1 MAQPNVLTWGRPGQ
15 LVIRSS
21 DSLLG
26 SDLGSSRLLSC
37 STVPQNLT
45 SGRHSERLTPKSLI
59 LEVIGLGRM
68 GPIFMAASCSQDVT
82 RPIHQDP
89 TRGSPRG
96 YCDDRSDYARTMR
109 PSARRP
115 PEPRPGLHSARP
127 QSTVCGRAQRSRSGG
142 SARVHCR
149 RGRGTNG
156 SRCSLADVA
165 AITRRALSWYCAD
178 ADYPLWKCLAL
189 GRPCR
194 SAMVLARAPHRLPT
208 GGGCRSFGRGP
219 RGKGLRRS
227 PDRCP

>member
-1 MAQPNVLTWGRPGQ
+1 MLIV
-15 LVIRSS
+15 
-21 DSLLG
+21 SLDR
-26 SDLGSSRLLSC
+26 DLGSSRLLGC

-96 YCDDRSDYARTMR
+96 YCDDRLDYARTMR

-127 QSTVCGRAQRSRSGG
+127 QSTACGRAQRSRSGG

-149 RGRGTNG
+149 RGCGTNG
-156 SRCSLADVA
+156 LRCSLADVA
-165 AITRRALSWYCAD
+165 AITSIL
-178 ADYPLWKCLAL
+178 
-189 GRPCR
+189 
-194 SAMVLARAPHRLPT
+194 V
-208 GGGCRSFGRGP
+208 
-219 RGKGLRRS
+219 LRRRGLPALEMPGSWSTVPLRHGVGPS
-227 PDRCP
+227 PA

>member
-1 MAQPNVLTWGRPGQ
+1 MGTGRVNWLFGHA
-15 LVIRSS
+15 

-59 LEVIGLGRM
+59 LEVIGLERM

-96 YCDDRSDYARTMR
+96 YCDDRSDYARIMR

-127 QSTVCGRAQRSRSGG
+127 QSTVCGRAHRSEIRRIRLNAISRTPNPIAHKGARS
-142 SARVHCR
+142 
-149 RGRGTNG
+149 
-156 SRCSLADVA
+156 
-165 AITRRALSWYCAD
+165 D
-178 ADYPLWKCLAL
+178 AVTSIP
-189 GRPCR
+189 P
-194 SAMVLARAPHRLPT
+194 
-208 GGGCRSFGRGP
+208 
-219 RGKGLRRS
+219 GL
-227 PDRCP
+227 